1 MWVWLAGA
9 NVGIAD
15 DSESDGV
22 DGDLMQMGDV
32 TANVAGDDE
41 KGETGKAM
49 LDIIWKNFLYN
60 FNGSSSWRQM
70 QWLILHWACQMN
82 KK

>member
-15 DSESDGV
+15 DSESDAV

-49 LDIIWKNFLYN
+49 LDIIWKKF
-60 FNGSSSWRQM
+60 
-70 QWLILHWACQMN
+70 
-82 KK
+82 